1 MNTFSFKRF
10 AQVLRWYLVQNKDT
24 LLRWTTGSV
33 IGIFLFQVFG
43 VVIGMGSGYIASVN
57 FTVNAAAFLLS
68 IAVLV
73 AASSTFDFAKTK
85 QRRIAL
91 LSLPASNGEKYASA
105 LVYSLIVWPL
115 CMLLALVVG
124 DLLRASLLW
133 LIGLL
138 IAETPK
144 PFYSGLPNCWETF
157 CWFSSLSFFVTN
169 LWSVS
174 LYLLGGSLFRRS
186 QFVITSGFLFFLFIL
201 AIVGLHCLPDASMD
215 WIETVWN
222 QNQQFQTI
230 MTAVLL
236 TLAILNF
243 FLSYRC
249 FCRMQAVSG
258 KWLNTSLHK

>member
-43 VVIGMGSGYIASVN
+43 VVVGMGSGYIASVN

-133 LIGLL
+133 LFGL
-138 IAETPK
+138 AQ
-144 PFYSGLPNCWETF
+144 
-157 CWFSSLSFFVTN
+157 
-169 LWSVS
+169 
-174 LYLLGGSLFRRS
+174 LLG
-186 QFVITSGFLFFLFIL
+186 
-201 AIVGLHCLPDASMD
+201 
-215 WIETVWN
+215 N
-222 QNQQFQTI
+222 
-230 MTAVLL
+230 VLL
-236 TLAILNF
+236 
-243 FLSYRC
+243 
-249 FCRMQAVSG
+249 V
-258 KWLNTSLHK
+258 